1 MNEKIHAIARQVTE
15 RMKEQGVIVH
25 RYDAYST
32 NSVYLK
38 FDYGAA
44 YSLRI
49 SDHKGKKHLKYRFN
63 IELDLD
69 KPREEKR
76 DGCWMEFYPSTQV
89 KRCISRILEVRECR
103 QAKADNYQALVNW
116 YKWKSADSPGF
127 WEQAR
132 EV

>member
-1 MNEKIHAIARQVTE
+1 MNNKILEISKQIIDQ
-15 RMKEQGVIVH
+15 MKAKGVIVH
-25 RYDAYST
+25 RYDSYST

-63 IELDLD
+63 IEIGLSR
-69 KPREEKR
+69 PREEKR
-76 DGCWMEFYPSTQV
+76 DGCWMEFYPDTQA
-89 KRCISRILEVRECR
+89 KRCTNRILQVRECR
-103 QAKADNYQALVNW
+103 QKKADNYQALVNW
-116 YKWKSADSPGF
+116 YKWKSVDSPGF

>member
-63 IELDLD
+63 IELDLEN
-69 KPREEKR
+69 RER
-76 DGCWMEFYPSTQV
+76 
-89 KRCISRILEVRECR
+89 
-103 QAKADNYQALVNW
+103 
-116 YKWKSADSPGF
+116 KSAMAAGWNSTRPPK
-127 WEQAR
+127 
-132 EV
+132 

>member
-1 MNEKIHAIARQVTE
+1 MNDDIKEIAREVTAQ
-15 RMKEQGVIVH
+15 MKQHGVIVH
-25 RYDAYST
+25 RYDSYST

-63 IELDLD
+63 IELDLTR
-69 KPREEKR
+69 PREEKR
-76 DGCWMEFYPSTQV
+76 DGCWMEFFPAAQV
-89 KRCISRILEVRECR
+89 KRCVRRILQMREYR
-103 QAKADNYQALVNW
+103 QMKADNYQALVNW
-116 YKWKSADSPGF
+116 FKWKSVGSKGF
-127 WEQAR
+127 WEDAK

>member
-1 MNEKIHAIARQVTE
+1 MNEKILKIAQQVID

-63 IELDLD
+63 IEIGLN

-76 DGCWMEFYPSTQV
+76 DRCYMEFYPDTQV
-89 KRCISRILEVRECR
+89 KRCINRILQVREYR
-103 QAKADNYQALVNW
+103 QQKADNYQALVNW
-116 YKWKSADSPGF
+116 YKWKSVDSPGF